1 MKVCWIAV
9 SVLVLFVLAGCTAE
23 KKEQA
28 KEKSDQVTAW
38 SNSKEQ
44 QTESVPSSASDKDL
58 VKRFMT
64 AYVEQRFDL
73 GTIDQKK
80 QELESMLS
88 PGMAENS
95 SILPDIAAYRSQ
107 VEDWL
112 TKKELHTSASV
123 VLVER
128 SIKELKIYQGEEDWL
143 ADVTYQ
149 ESSPTIN
156 GRCSVHK
163 QYLLQV
169 VDGKIRECKEMDKY
183 HEFIE

>member
-1 MKVCWIAV
+1 MKGCRIAV

-169 VDGKIRECKEMDKY
+169 VDGKIIECKEMEK
-183 HEFIE
+183 

>member
-1 MKVCWIAV
+1 MKIYWIAV

-23 KKEQA
+23 KKEHA
-28 KEKSDQVTAW
+28 EKKSDQVTAW

-44 QTESVPSSASDKDL
+44 QTEPVSSSVGDKDL
-58 VKRFMT
+58 VERFMT
-64 AYVEQRFDL
+64 AYVDQKFDL
-73 GTIDQKK
+73 GAIDQKK
-80 QELESMLS
+80 QDLEAMLS

-95 SILPDIAAYRSQ
+95 SILPNIAAYRSQ
-107 VEDWL
+107 VENWL

-156 GRCSVHK
+156 GSYTVHK

-169 VDGKIRECKEMDKY
+169 VDGKITECKEMEK
-183 HEFIE
+183 

>member
-23 KKEQA
+23 KKEHA
-28 KEKSDQVTAW
+28 EKKSDQVTAW

-44 QTESVPSSASDKDL
+44 QTESVPSSASDKNL
-58 VKRFMT
+58 VERFMT
-64 AYVEQRFDL
+64 AYVEQTFDL
-73 GTIDQKK
+73 GVIDQKK

-95 SILPDIAAYRSQ
+95 PILPDMAAYRSQ
-107 VEDWL
+107 VVNWL
-112 TKKELHTSASV
+112 TKKELNTSASV

-128 SIKELKIYQGEEDWL
+128 FIKKLKIYHGDEDWL

-156 GRCSVHK
+156 GSYTVHK
-163 QYLLQV
+163 QYLLQI
-169 VDGKIRECKEMDKY
+169 VDSKITECKEMEK
-183 HEFIE
+183 

>member
-128 SIKELKIYQGEEDWL
+128 SIKELKIYQSEEDWL

-169 VDGKIRECKEMDKY
+169 VDGKIIECKEMEK
-183 HEFIE
+183 

>member
-1 MKVCWIAV
+1 MKIYWIAI
-9 SVLVLFVLAGCTAE
+9 SVLVLLVLAGCAAE
-23 KKEQA
+23 KKEPVE
-28 KEKSDQVTAW
+28 EKSDLVTAW
-38 SNSKEQ
+38 SSSKEQ
-44 QTESVPSSASDKDL
+44 QTEPVSSSVGDKDL
-58 VKRFMT
+58 VERFMT
-64 AYVEQRFDL
+64 AYVDQKFDL
-73 GTIDQKK
+73 GAIDQKK
-80 QELESMLS
+80 QDLEAMLS

-107 VEDWL
+107 VENWL

-128 SIKELKIYQGEEDWL
+128 SIKELKIYQGKEDWL

-156 GRCSVHK
+156 GSCSVHK

-169 VDGKIRECKEMDKY
+169 VDGKIAECKEMGK
-183 HEFIE
+183 

>member
-169 VDGKIRECKEMDKY
+169 VDGKIIECKEMEK
-183 HEFIE
+183 

>member
-1 MKVCWIAV
+1 MKIYWIAI
-9 SVLVLFVLAGCTAE
+9 SVLVLLVLAGCAAE
-23 KKEQA
+23 KKEPVE
-28 KEKSDQVTAW
+28 EKSDQVTAW
-38 SNSKEQ
+38 SSSKEQ
-44 QTESVPSSASDKDL
+44 QTEPVSSSVGDKDL
-58 VKRFMT
+58 VERFMT
-64 AYVEQRFDL
+64 AYVDQKFDL
-73 GTIDQKK
+73 GAIDQKK
-80 QELESMLS
+80 QDLEAMLS

-95 SILPDIAAYRSQ
+95 PILPDIAAYRSQ
-107 VEDWL
+107 MENWL

-156 GRCSVHK
+156 GSYTVHK

-169 VDGKIRECKEMDKY
+169 VDGKIIECKEMEK
-183 HEFIE
+183 